1 MIKIR
6 KRILMLLLLVFVLQ
20 SCNTIEVRKNENEF
34 NNIKIKDDIK
44 VSESDKN
51 ILISNLGIFKDEEF
65 GGIFFNIS
73 IEDFNKK
80 GFELGDS
87 VDIEFSNGYKVLD
100 IPHYNGYY
108 TKTGET
114 MLISYPTYSYVK
126 ACICNGDSLWKI
138 ANVKNEDIAKI
149 KLRERGKYIDIQNVF
164 NLKYSNDRKDYTSDE
179 EFANFRNVKLGS
191 IKENILYR
199 GASPINNIKNKA
211 KYADALVEK
220 VGVKYIIDLADNKS
234 DIEKFLSKSDFDS
247 QYFKKLYDESKVS
260 LIKLN
265 MNYKSK
271 EFAENIVRAM
281 ISMSKNE
288 GPYYVHC
295 EEGKDRTGFLC
306 MIIEGLAGATYEE
319 IVKDYMITYEN
330 YYGINEKINKEKYD
344 MIANNYIVDMLRFIA
359 DRDNSMN
366 KEIDLKD
373 LEFKNII
380 GRYLTDNG
388 MSFEDLDNLYNNLL
402 NTEIYSDKN
411 F

>member
-1 MIKIR
+1 MIGIR
-6 KRILMLLLLVFVLQ
+6 KVIFLLFSIAFVLY
-20 SCNTIEVRKNENEF
+20 SCNTIEVGKNKNLYS
-34 NNIKIKDDIK
+34 NIEIKEDIK
-44 VSESDKN
+44 VSENDEN
-51 ILISNLGIFKDEEF
+51 ISISNLEIFKDEEF

-73 IEDFNKK
+73 IDDFDKK
-80 GFELGDS
+80 GFKFGDS

-100 IPHYNGYY
+100 MPHYNGYY
-108 TKTGET
+108 AKTGEV
-114 MLISYPTYSYVK
+114 MLISYPTYGYLK

-138 ANVKNEDIAKI
+138 ANVKNEDTAKI

-179 EFANFRNVKLGS
+179 EFSNFRNIKLGS

-211 KYADALVEK
+211 KCVDELIEK
-220 VGVKYIIDLADNKS
+220 VGIKYIVDLADNKS
-234 DIEKFLSKSDFDS
+234 DIEKFLNKSDFDS
-247 QYFKKLYDESKVS
+247 QYFKKLYDESKVA
-260 LIKLN
+260 LIKNN

-271 EFAENIVRAM
+271 EFAEKIVKAM

-288 GPYYVHC
+288 GPYYVYC

-319 IVKDYMITYEN
+319 IVKDYMITYDN
-330 YYGINEKINKEKYD
+330 YYGVSEKVDKERYD
-344 MIANNYIVDMLRFIA
+344 IIANNYIVDMLRYIA
-359 DRDNSMN
+359 DRDNPMN
-366 KEIDLKD
+366 KNIDLKD
-373 LEFKNII
+373 LEYKNII

-388 MSFEDLDNLYNNLL
+388 MSFEELDNWYNNLL
-402 NTEIYSDKN
+402 DSEIYSEEG